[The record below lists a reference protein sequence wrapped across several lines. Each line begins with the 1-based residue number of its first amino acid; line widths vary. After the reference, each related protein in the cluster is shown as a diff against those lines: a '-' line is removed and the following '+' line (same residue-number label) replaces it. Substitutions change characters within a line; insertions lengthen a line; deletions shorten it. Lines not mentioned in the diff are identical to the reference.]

1 MTTCITYFYE
11 VEGCDL
17 TQFCSQRKSHAELW
31 YRKQAERAALG
42 EPRAEVQ
49 PGEGGSQEMAVR
61 VRVHEGAR
69 VRVRGGLAL
78 RSVGPWECVL
88 GPPGGKKSARFSWWL
103 VVLQLL
109 CIICLKFTCALKRK
123 TDLRGDKR

>member
-1 MTTCITYFYE
+1 MTTCIPYFYE
-11 VEGCDL
+11 VKGCGL
-17 TQFCSQRKSHAELW
+17 KQFCSQRKSHAELW

-61 VRVHEGAR
+61 VRVHKGAR
-69 VRVRGGLAL
+69 VRVRGSLAL

-88 GPPGGKKSARFSWWL
+88 
-103 VVLQLL
+103 
-109 CIICLKFTCALKRK
+109 
-123 TDLRGDKR
+123 